1 MDISRELIG
10 LKRRALEHQVK
21 ENKPTLRMVF
31 FDEVKDSIEVIPP
44 YETPI
49 NFEELRND
57 EHGMKKAM
65 KKIANDEYA
74 MSILIEKKP
83 DDWKD

>member
-1 MDISRELIG
+1 MDISRELIS

-44 YETPI
+44 YETPF

-57 EHGMKKAM
+57 EYG
-65 KKIANDEYA
+65 

-83 DDWKD
+83 EDWKD

>member
-1 MDISRELIG
+1 MDISRELIS

-44 YETPI
+44 YEEPTTLA
-49 NFEELRND
+49 E
-57 EHGMKKAM
+57 
-65 KKIANDEYA
+65 IAQDEYA
-74 MSILIEKKP
+74 MKIFVEKKP
-83 DDWKD
+83 EDWKD

>member
-1 MDISRELIG
+1 MDISRELIS

-57 EHGMKKAM
+57 DYAMKKAM
-65 KKIANDEYA
+65 KKIADDE
-74 MSILIEKKP
+74 
-83 DDWKD
+83 

>member
-1 MDISRELIG
+1 MDISRELIS

-57 EHGMKKAM
+57 E
-65 KKIANDEYA
+65 YA

-83 DDWKD
+83 EDWKD

>member
-1 MDISRELIG
+1 MDISRELIS

-49 NFEELRND
+49 NFEELRILLQLLNYFVD
-57 EHGMKKAM
+57 I
-65 KKIANDEYA
+65 IA
-74 MSILIEKKP
+74 I
-83 DDWKD
+83 